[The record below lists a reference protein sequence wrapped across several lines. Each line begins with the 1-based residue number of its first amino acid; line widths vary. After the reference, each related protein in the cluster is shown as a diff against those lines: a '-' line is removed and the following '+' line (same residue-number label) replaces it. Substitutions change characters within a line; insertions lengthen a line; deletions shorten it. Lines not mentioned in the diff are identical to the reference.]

1 MKCLSIRAP
10 WWSWILEGGKDIE
23 NRSWSTDFRGTIL
36 VHASLFSN
44 RTVIEENAK
53 LAKAISKTVRKKHRL
68 KLPQPFD
75 FDAVR
80 PLLGHVVGSVDI
92 VDCVTKSKSAWY
104 GGEFGFVLRNPVL
117 LKPFLVKGA
126 LGLFNV
132 DVREKDLKERR

>member
-1 MKCLSIRAP
+1 
-10 WWSWILEGGKDIE
+10 
-23 NRSWSTDFRGTIL
+23 
-36 VHASLFSN
+36 VHASLFSK
-44 RTVIEENAK
+44 RSVIEANAA

-104 GGEFGFVLRNPVL
+104 GGARQNLRKKMSLQERFGVKEESTKLFREVADEYMRSVKSKNSKGLAIGGPVWHVFDQL
-117 LKPFLVKGA
+117 LGDPDPRRRRVK
-126 LGLFNV
+126 
-132 DVREKDLKERR
+132 